1 MSLMAYYVDGE
12 LQTSTTSSDSLS
24 KTENKNAVNSDTFL
38 TLLVAE
44 MQNQDP
50 LEPTSNTE
58 WVSQYATFTQVEQMG
73 EMSDS
78 MDMLRANNLVGK
90 EVIMQVTSVSTGE
103 TSYVRGPV
111 DYITIEEG
119 KPLLNIGGSSYSLDD
134 LDTVASDEYFEC
146 YDFYTEFTGMM
157 DALPDVNQLD
167 KSYKTAMGELYD
179 MYSEMTDSQKDY
191 MQKYAP
197 AYLTNYETYIK
208 KMEELGITYGGDKKE
223 PATLDSILEAF
234 NTKMDALMTQLS
246 GLSSSVTTISTNT
259 ASAASGT
266 GSSSAGGTTDATQG
280 TDKTADGTEGTDNA
294 DSTAGATG
302 STDSGESTDST
313 DSAGSTDG
321 GESTDSAGNTESTDN
336 AAEETGNATG
346 ETETTTE
353 AGNDDSEVSDDT
365 LDKLTEDI

>member
-78 MDMLRANNLVGK
+78 MDMLRANSLVGK
-90 EVIMQVTSVSTGE
+90 EVIMKVTSVSTGE

-134 LDTVASDEYFEC
+134 LDTVASDEYFDC

-167 KSYKTAMGELYD
+167 KSYKTAVGELYD
-179 MYSEMTDSQKDY
+179 MYSEMTENQKEY
-191 MQKYAP
+191 MQKYAA

-208 KMEELGITYGGDKKE
+208 KMEELGIVYGADKKE

-234 NTKMDALMTQLS
+234 NTKMEALMTQLS
-246 GLSSSVTTISTNT
+246 GLSTSVTTISNNT
-259 ASAASGT
+259 
-266 GSSSAGGTTDATQG
+266 SSSSSSSGTTDPADVENSG
-280 TDKTADGTEGTDNA
+280 TKTDGTENAGNVENADNA
-294 DSTAGATG
+294 DNAENAENADNATDSSEGTDTAGSEDNTAEETAGA
-302 STDSGESTDST
+302 
-313 DSAGSTDG
+313 
-321 GESTDSAGNTESTDN
+321 
-336 AAEETGNATG
+336 AE
-346 ETETTTE
+346 ETTTE